1 MTRLM
6 ISDDVKDNLT
16 FMAFREL
23 GWASRLR
30 LTYRCVVLFEI
41 SKCLFRNVG
50 DFSDLTERM
59 SLTLNQ
65 PQGSTSSF
73 RRPLHHEKDVFEV
86 LLKN

>member
-1 MTRLM
+1 MMRLI
-6 ISDDVKDNLT
+6 ISGDVEDNLT

-23 GWASRLR
+23 GWASRSR

-41 SKCLFRNVG
+41 SKCLFRNIG

-65 PQGSTSSF
+65 P
-73 RRPLHHEKDVFEV
+73 
-86 LLKN
+86 